1 MGRQFCDI
9 PFWPCLSQEHQIQTP
24 NIFVQNNLT
33 RGGCLHAI
41 SLHHPSVLFLLPTHF
56 VLITQLLKARCHTLG
71 RWEARIKIM
80 LLLVTSPCK
89 LLLLLVVSRF
99 SLVQLCAKMIQE
111 PRPFLLSPGI
121 LGDTFCIWQRKEE
134 REENNKSCSCLWE
147 PEKK

>member
-99 SLVQLCAKMIQE
+99 SLVQLCATPCTAAHQAPLSTGLSTQE
-111 PRPFLLSPGI
+111 YWSGLPFPSP
-121 LGDTFCIWQRKEE
+121 CRAHRK
-134 REENNKSCSCLWE
+134 
-147 PEKK
+147 